1 MAQNVLNPLA
11 QTFTVDEKTHN
22 SGFFAHSVDL
32 WFTNKDQT
40 EPLKI
45 QLRPVINGYPSNSVV
60 PFSEVTIM
68 ADDITVTETPNL
80 SNATNIEFE
89 TPPYLPAGHEYAL
102 VILSNTVNHEIYISR
117 VGDFALDKSTGLA
130 TQKLISAQPFS
141 GVLFKASNS
150 STFVSVPEEDIM
162 FRIYRCN
169 FQTGTFG
176 GVMRTQFDDAL
187 TQELSD
193 APISKPDTVHF
204 KHDGSGNTGKF
215 SYNAYRINTLE
226 IKDMKNVTDPTY
238 QYVDRIMTDEV
249 TGASAASTAYKDTNV
264 NETVYRSGLSDT
276 ALSSPDNRTGTGI
289 IEEDQ
294 PDSFNIKVNFGTDS
308 SSVSPIIDTQQMNT
322 VFVQNRVDNLEIN
335 PATDLTIKDGGTGFA
350 INDVLLVYNSDLG
363 TVPALTNTT
372 TTNAACQTGLNNG
385 RETNAG
391 HLVVSAISGK
401 TVTGTHTGTST
412 PFKIGEVVTQAGG
425 GTSTSPV
432 PTGTV
437 IGTNGDVNGGGN
449 EQIAINETD
458 GTFETGSGK
467 TITGATSTATMTSP
481 TAIGASVGGIASL
494 AHPASASDANRPR
507 RLSGSVS
514 IGSTS
519 PTDATA
525 TNALIQLS
533 DELDPSGG
541 IADARYISKVMVL
554 KEGFESEDIKV
565 LVNAVRPKGTQVY
578 VYARIKA
585 AEDTESFDTRPFI
598 RLYELTNPDDVSQ
611 KETDSLSLEFVSYKK
626 LSDGNIDQATVGG
639 TRYSS
644 NGSNYEKFNEYQIK
658 IVMVSESTNVVP
670 LIESYGAIALIDPI
684 QPAT

>member
-60 PFSEVTIM
+60 PFSEVTVM

-249 TGASAASTAYKDTNV
+249 TGASTASTAYKDTNV

-350 INDVLLVYNSDLG
+350 VNDVLLVYNSDLG

-391 HLVVSAISGK
+391 HLVVSAISGI
-401 TVTGTHTGTST
+401 TITGTVATAA
-412 PFKIGEVVTQAGG
+412 FKVGEVVEQVVS
-425 GTSTSPV
+425 GTNAK
-432 PTGTV
+432 GTV
-437 IGTNGDVNGGGN
+437 IGTTGASSGSGEISVLVTQD
-449 EQIAINETD
+449 A
-458 GTFETGSGK
+458 FETASGTHTK
-467 TITGATSTATMTSP
+467 VITGATSGAT
-481 TAIGASVGGIASL
+481 IGASNSAITIDTNAGGIASL

-525 TNALIQLS
+525 TNALIQLN
-533 DELDPSGG
+533 DELDPTGG